1 MHLKFLAFSL
11 LIIGPRTV
19 NAIGQECIIEE
30 FGVCLPKSYDKR
42 IIPERPF
49 DVNVDIGIAQITK
62 VDDDLSTVD
71 FLAKFFFGWKESRLI
86 DTNKSLNN
94 SKTQVY
100 WPLNEEWLDKLWL
113 PDVHIIGS
121 QDIKLGHQFIQ
132 QKIGKCIEKVDSS
145 YPLF

>member
-1 MHLKFLAFSL
+1 MHLEFLAFIT
-11 LIIGPRTV
+11 LIRGPITI
-19 NAIGQECIIEE
+19 NANDQECIIEE

-49 DVNVDIGIAQITK
+49 DVNVDIGVAQVTK

-71 FLAKFFFGWKESRLI
+71 FLSRFSFYWEENRLI
-86 DTNKSLNN
+86 DTNKNINN
-94 SKTQVY
+94 SKTHVY
-100 WPLNEEWLDKLWL
+100 QPLYEEWLEKLWL

-132 QKIGKCIEKVDSS
+132 QEIGKCIEKVDSS
-145 YPLF
+145 HPLF